1 MKFGFPGAYGMTLLA
16 WSIVEYGEELASAGQ
31 LNHALDA
38 LKWGTDYLLKA
49 HTEPNVLWVEVR
61 GDTALV

>member
-1 MKFGFPGAYGMTLLA
+1 MTLLA